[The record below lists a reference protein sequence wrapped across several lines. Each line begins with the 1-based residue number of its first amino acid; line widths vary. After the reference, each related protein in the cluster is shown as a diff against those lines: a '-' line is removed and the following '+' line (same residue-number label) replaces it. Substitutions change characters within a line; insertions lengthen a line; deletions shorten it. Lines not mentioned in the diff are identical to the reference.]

1 MTGKQT
7 CDILKQIRRDIAKK
21 NDINIPIRD
30 CPHGEDVRCPGTCPR
45 CEAETRAL
53 EKALN
58 DREKNGKKLLI
69 AGISAGLVV
78 GTIAGVSSCSPL
90 PGDQL
95 EGDISAVYTS
105 DDGTDADDESSV
117 TDTHA
122 TDTRAFEGD
131 LTAPEETSGA
141 PAKTDGG

>member
-53 EKALN
+53 ERALN
-58 DREKNGKKLLI
+58 DRKKTGKKLLI

-105 DDGTDADDESSV
+105 DDGTSADDESSE
-117 TDTHA
+117 

-131 LTAPEETSGA
+131 LTAPEDTSGA
-141 PAKTDGG
+141 PAKTDGD

>member
-58 DREKNGKKLLI
+58 DRKINGKKLLI
-69 AGISAGLVV
+69 AGISAGLVA

-90 PGDQL
+90 PDDQL
-95 EGDISAVYTS
+95 EGDVPAVHTS
-105 DDGTDADDESSV
+105 DDSTSADDESSE
-117 TDTHA
+117 

-141 PAKTDGG
+141 PSKTDGD

>member
-58 DREKNGKKLLI
+58 DRKKTGKKLLI

-78 GTIAGVSSCSPL
+78 GSIAGVSSCSPL

-95 EGDISAVYTS
+95 EADVPAVYTS
-105 DDGTDADDESSV
+105 DDSTSADDESSE
-117 TDTHA
+117 

-141 PAKTDGG
+141 PSKTDGG

>member
-45 CEAETRAL
+45 CEAETRVL

-58 DREKNGKKLLI
+58 DRKKTGKKLLI

-95 EGDISAVYTS
+95 EGDVPAVHTS
-105 DDGTDADDESSV
+105 DDSTSADDESSE
-117 TDTHA
+117 

-141 PAKTDGG
+141 PAKTDGD

>member
-69 AGISAGLVV
+69 AGISAGLVA

-90 PGDQL
+90 PDDQL

-105 DDGTDADDESSV
+105 DDGIDADDESSV
-117 TDTHA
+117 TDPHA

-141 PAKTDGG
+141 PSKTDGG

>member
-58 DREKNGKKLLI
+58 DRKKTGKKLLI

-95 EGDISAVYTS
+95 EGDVPAVYTS
-105 DDGTDADDESSV
+105 DDSTSADDESSE
-117 TDTHA
+117 
-122 TDTRAFEGD
+122 TDTRVFEGD

-141 PAKTDGG
+141 PSKTDGG

>member
-58 DREKNGKKLLI
+58 DRKKTGKKLLI

-95 EGDISAVYTS
+95 EGDVPAVHTS
-105 DDGTDADDESSV
+105 DDSTSADDESSE
-117 TDTHA
+117 

-141 PAKTDGG
+141 PSKTDGD

>member
-21 NDINIPIRD
+21 NDINISIRD

-58 DREKNGKKLLI
+58 DRKKTGKKLLI
-69 AGISAGLVV
+69 AGISAGLVA
-78 GTIAGVSSCSPL
+78 GTIAGVSSCSPF
-90 PGDQL
+90 PDDQL
-95 EGDISAVYTS
+95 EGDVPAVYTS
-105 DDGTDADDESSV
+105 DDDTDADDDSSETETHV
-117 TDTHA
+117 T
-122 TDTRAFEGD
+122 EGD
-131 LTAPEETSGA
+131 LRVPEESSGT
-141 PAKTDGG
+141 PAKTDGD

>member
-58 DREKNGKKLLI
+58 DRKKTGKKLLI

-95 EGDISAVYTS
+95 EGDVPAVYTS
-105 DDGTDADDESSV
+105 DDSTSADYESSE
-117 TDTHA
+117 

-141 PAKTDGG
+141 PSKTDGG

>member
-58 DREKNGKKLLI
+58 DRKKTGKKLLI

-90 PGDQL
+90 PDDQL
-95 EGDISAVYTS
+95 EGDVPAVHTS
-105 DDGTDADDESSV
+105 DDSTSADDESSE
-117 TDTHA
+117 

-141 PAKTDGG
+141 PAKTDGD

>member
-58 DREKNGKKLLI
+58 DRKKTGKKLLI

-90 PGDQL
+90 QGDQL
-95 EGDISAVYTS
+95 EGDVPAVYTS
-105 DDGTDADDESSV
+105 DDSTGADDESSE
-117 TDTHA
+117 

-141 PAKTDGG
+141 PSKTDGG

>member
-21 NDINIPIRD
+21 NDINISIRD
-30 CPHGEDVRCPGTCPR
+30 CPHGEDVRCPGICPR

-58 DREKNGKKLLI
+58 DRKKSGKKLLI
-69 AGISAGLVV
+69 AGISAGLVA
-78 GTIAGVSSCSPL
+78 GTIAGASSCSPL

-95 EGDISAVYTS
+95 EGDVPAETETHVTEGNFLVPEDSS
-105 DDGTDADDESSV
+105 GT
-117 TDTHA
+117 
-122 TDTRAFEGD
+122 
-131 LTAPEETSGA
+131 
-141 PAKTDGG
+141 PAKTDDD

>member
-58 DREKNGKKLLI
+58 DRKKTGKKLLI

-95 EGDISAVYTS
+95 EGDVPAVHTS
-105 DDGTDADDESSV
+105 DDSTSADDESSE
-117 TDTHA
+117 

-141 PAKTDGG
+141 PSKTDGG

>member
-58 DREKNGKKLLI
+58 DRKKTGKKLLI

-78 GTIAGVSSCSPL
+78 GSIAGVSSCSPL

-95 EGDISAVYTS
+95 EGDVPAVYTS
-105 DDGTDADDESSV
+105 DDSTSADDESSE
-117 TDTHA
+117 
-122 TDTRAFEGD
+122 TDTRVFEGD
-131 LTAPEETSGA
+131 LIAPEETSGA
-141 PAKTDGG
+141 PSKTDGG

>member
-58 DREKNGKKLLI
+58 DRKKTGKKLLI

-95 EGDISAVYTS
+95 EGDVPAVYTS
-105 DDGTDADDESSV
+105 DDSTSADDE
-117 TDTHA
+117 
-122 TDTRAFEGD
+122 
-131 LTAPEETSGA
+131 
-141 PAKTDGG
+141 

>member
-58 DREKNGKKLLI
+58 DRKKTGKKLLI

-95 EGDISAVYTS
+95 EGDVPAVYTS
-105 DDGTDADDESSV
+105 NDSTSADDESSE
-117 TDTHA
+117 

-131 LTAPEETSGA
+131 LTAPEDTSGA
-141 PAKTDGG
+141 PAKTDGD

>member
-21 NDINIPIRD
+21 NDINISIRD

-58 DREKNGKKLLI
+58 DRKKTGKKLLI
-69 AGISAGLVV
+69 AGISAGLVA

-95 EGDISAVYTS
+95 EGDVPAETE
-105 DDGTDADDESSV
+105 THV
-117 TDTHA
+117 T
-122 TDTRAFEGD
+122 EGD
-131 LTAPEETSGA
+131 LRVPEESSGT
-141 PAKTDGG
+141 PEKTDGD

>member
-58 DREKNGKKLLI
+58 DRKKTGKKLLI

-95 EGDISAVYTS
+95 EGDVPAVYTS
-105 DDGTDADDESSV
+105 DDSTSADDESSE
-117 TDTHA
+117 
-122 TDTRAFEGD
+122 TDTRAFEGY

-141 PAKTDGG
+141 PSKTDGG

>member
-1 MTGKQT
+1 MTGKHT

-58 DREKNGKKLLI
+58 DRKKAGKKLLI

-90 PGDQL
+90 LGDQL
-95 EGDISAVYTS
+95 EGDVPAVYTS
-105 DDGTDADDESSV
+105 DDSTSADDESSE
-117 TDTHA
+117 

-141 PAKTDGG
+141 PSKTDGG

>member
-7 CDILKQIRRDIAKK
+7 CETLKQIRRDIAKK

-69 AGISAGLVV
+69 AGISAGLVA

-95 EGDISAVYTS
+95 EGDVPAVYTS
-105 DDGTDADDESSV
+105 DDSTSADDESSE
-117 TDTHA
+117 

-141 PAKTDGG
+141 PSKTDGG

>member
-58 DREKNGKKLLI
+58 DRKKTGKKLLI
-69 AGISAGLVV
+69 AGISAGLVA

-95 EGDISAVYTS
+95 EGDVPAVHTS
-105 DDGTDADDESSV
+105 DDSTSADDESSE
-117 TDTHA
+117 

>member
-58 DREKNGKKLLI
+58 DRKKTGKKLLI
-69 AGISAGLVV
+69 AGISAGLVA

-90 PGDQL
+90 PDDQL

-105 DDGTDADDESSV
+105 DDSTSADDESSE
-117 TDTHA
+117 

-141 PAKTDGG
+141 PSKTDGD

>member
-58 DREKNGKKLLI
+58 DRKKNGKKLLI
-69 AGISAGLVV
+69 AGISAGLVA

-95 EGDISAVYTS
+95 EGD
-105 DDGTDADDESSV
+105 
-117 TDTHA
+117 
-122 TDTRAFEGD
+122 

-141 PAKTDGG
+141 PSKTDGG

>member
-58 DREKNGKKLLI
+58 DRKKTGKKLLI

-95 EGDISAVYTS
+95 EGDVPAVHTS
-105 DDGTDADDESSV
+105 DDSTSVDDESSE
-117 TDTHA
+117 

-141 PAKTDGG
+141 PSKTDGG

>member
-69 AGISAGLVV
+69 AGISAGLVA

-105 DDGTDADDESSV
+105 DDGTDADDDSSE
-117 TDTHA
+117 

>member
-58 DREKNGKKLLI
+58 DRKKTGKKLLI
-69 AGISAGLVV
+69 AGISAGLVA

-90 PGDQL
+90 PDDQL
-95 EGDISAVYTS
+95 EGDVPAVHTS
-105 DDGTDADDESSV
+105 DDSTGADDESSV

-122 TDTRAFEGD
+122 LEGNII
-131 LTAPEETSGA
+131 APEETSGA
-141 PAKTDGG
+141 PAKTDGD

>member
-7 CDILKQIRRDIAKK
+7 CDILTQIRRDIAKK

-58 DREKNGKKLLI
+58 DRKKNGKKLLI

-78 GTIAGVSSCSPL
+78 GTIAGVSSCSPH

-95 EGDISAVYTS
+95 EGDVPAVYTS
-105 DDGTDADDESSV
+105 DDSTSADDESSE
-117 TDTHA
+117 

-131 LTAPEETSGA
+131 LTAPKETSGA
-141 PAKTDGG
+141 PSKTDGG

>member
-58 DREKNGKKLLI
+58 DRKKTGKKLLI

-95 EGDISAVYTS
+95 EGDVPTVYTS
-105 DDGTDADDESSV
+105 DDSTSADDESSE
-117 TDTHA
+117 

-141 PAKTDGG
+141 PSKTDGG

>member
-58 DREKNGKKLLI
+58 DRKKTGKKLLI

-90 PGDQL
+90 AGDQL
-95 EGDISAVYTS
+95 EGDVPAVYTS
-105 DDGTDADDESSV
+105 DDSTSADDESSE
-117 TDTHA
+117 

-141 PAKTDGG
+141 PSKTDGG

>member
-58 DREKNGKKLLI
+58 DRKKTGKKLLI

-95 EGDISAVYTS
+95 EGDVPAVYTS
-105 DDGTDADDESSV
+105 DDSTSADDESSE

-122 TDTRAFEGD
+122 LEGNIIV
-131 LTAPEETSGA
+131 PEETSGA
-141 PAKTDGG
+141 PAKTDGD